1 MKKNLFIYSLIGLS
15 SVSLFAT
22 STNTYADSNKT
33 DQKLSITVKDGSL
46 KTLIPKEMEATFPEI
61 EPSTGGVRYYHPTIK
76 QSTVAYSTPPVFY
89 NSDSSIN
96 PFENPP
102 EFPPVDP
109 EPFPGPP
116 KDAIVRIDNS
126 KLGNPDFKV
135 SVKRTPFVNT
145 ENGAAIEG
153 IHLFMGN
160 FNDRMDFFGDSRS
173 NEAGSPD
180 SYWLTSN
187 LTIEESNETLVADY
201 RGEAAR
207 GQHWLSPFTPDNL
220 TEDGYLVLGP
230 EAIDPELQKEHLY
243 EEKNISLAVDKNTHF
258 PSAGNYE
265 STVTWSIQLL
275 P

>member
-1 MKKNLFIYSLIGLS
+1 MKNKLQLYTLIGLS
-15 SVSLFAT
+15 SFSLLAT
-22 STNTYADSNKT
+22 TSNVHAESNKKE
-33 DQKLSITVKDGSL
+33 QKFSVTVKEGTL
-46 KTLIPKEMEATFPEI
+46 KLMPSTKMVSTFPEL
-61 EPSTGGVRYYHPTIK
+61 EPSTNDTTYYHPTIK
-76 QSTVAYSTPPVFY
+76 QTTVAYPTEATSFNQGNST
-89 NSDSSIN
+89 N
-96 PFENPP
+96 PY

-153 IHLFMGN
+153 IQLFMGN
-160 FNDRMDFFGDSRS
+160 FNDRMDFFGDFRS